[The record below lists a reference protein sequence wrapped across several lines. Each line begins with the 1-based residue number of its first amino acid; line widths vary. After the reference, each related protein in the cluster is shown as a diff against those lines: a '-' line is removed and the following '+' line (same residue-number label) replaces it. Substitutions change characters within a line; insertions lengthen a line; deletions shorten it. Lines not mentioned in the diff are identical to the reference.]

1 MVVGTYHRR
10 SLCARFSKKV
20 IFKEKMT
27 MKQPL
32 KLNDQKYCSW
42 CGSELEW
49 NKDFAVCSGCAKHQ
63 FLNPRPCTA
72 VFVIYNHRVLLLKRS
87 IEPKIDLLDLPGG
100 FVDVGDESME
110 RGALRE
116 LKEETSLLLNESELK
131 YLGSSLYKGY
141 IYQGIQIP
149 TMTSYFIA
157 SVTRQQAA
165 SIQLDHENSEYFWID
180 INKIAKEDLACETYW
195 LMIDKLKA
203 LINNVS

>member
-1 MVVGTYHRR
+1 
-10 SLCARFSKKV
+10 
-20 IFKEKMT
+20 MT

-131 YLGSSLYKGY
+131 YLGSSLYEDY
-141 IYQGIQIP
+141 IYEGVQIP
-149 TMTSYFIA
+149 TMTSYFVA
-157 SVTRQQAA
+157 PATSSQAE
-165 SIQLDHENSEYFWID
+165 SIILDHENSDHLWVDID
-180 INKIAKEDLACETYW
+180 KVANSELAFEAYW
-195 LMIDKLKA
+195 PMIDKLKT
-203 LINNVS
+203 LMSSGN